1 MDIDGSLQR
10 HRKQP
15 QEENIEPNWTNF
27 LKKSEDTG
35 FFKKSTLSNKMK
47 KKKCEISELAKR
59 TINPELDVFIL
70 INKNIDK
77 VQPRKRDET

>member
-1 MDIDGSLQR
+1 
-10 HRKQP
+10 
-15 QEENIEPNWTNF
+15 
-27 LKKSEDTG
+27 
-35 FFKKSTLSNKMK
+35 MK